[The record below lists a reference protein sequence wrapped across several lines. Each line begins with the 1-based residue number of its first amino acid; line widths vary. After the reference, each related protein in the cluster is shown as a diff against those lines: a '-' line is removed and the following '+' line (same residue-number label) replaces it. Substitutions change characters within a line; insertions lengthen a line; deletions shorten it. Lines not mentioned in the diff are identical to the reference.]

1 MTGEGESEQGTL
13 AGGGG
18 LTEDVLM
25 NACEASHRMEEMRAS
40 STWALQ
46 SSRKKIGESRS
57 ESKKLE
63 GREEGTK
70 TMCGGGALRE

>member
-1 MTGEGESEQGTL
+1 
-13 AGGGG
+13 
-18 LTEDVLM
+18 
-25 NACEASHRMEEMRAS
+25 MEEMRAS